1 MSFINIGDVVL
12 ISTHELTQKFII
24 SDIVPSKNQILLR
37 YIDDPIYIS
46 RITKKIIFGK
56 LSGHNFKLS

>member
-12 ISTHELTQKFII
+12 ISTPELTQKFII

-46 RITKKIIFGK
+46 GITKKIIFGK
-56 LSGHNFKLS
+56 LSGNNFKLF